1 VSAATNSLNDR
12 AGSGDDVGH
21 FSSTTDSTS
30 KRLSLIIAVRVS
42 SGHDDTNS
50 PSAPFPAAQV
60 EGARFLKRGMMP
72 ADMIG
77 ITPGALKLQTVTQAG
92 EAVIHCS
99 GALISANAAALKNY
113 VKDAIPHAKRIV
125 LDLNEVSRMDS
136 VGLGTIV
143 GLYVSARKAKCELTL
158 VNYNKSIK
166 ELLGITNLLS
176 VFEDCARTGVR
187 FP

>member
-1 VSAATNSLNDR
+1 MAQDAA
-12 AGSGDDVGH
+12 SGL
-21 FSSTTDSTS
+21 
-30 KRLSLIIAVRVS
+30 RLETV
-42 SGHDDTNS
+42 
-50 PSAPFPAAQV
+50 
-60 EGARFLKRGMMP
+60 ARDGE
-72 ADMIG
+72 
-77 ITPGALKLQTVTQAG
+77 TVIQ
-92 EAVIHCS
+92 CS
-99 GALISANAAALKNY
+99 GALISANAAALKTY

-143 GLYVSARKAKCELTL
+143 GLYVSARKAKCELAL
-158 VNYNKSIK
+158 INYNKSIK